1 MDQHSVSSILTDDEV
16 TALAFALGKGQKEF
30 LTEDVKIVVEWAEEI
45 SLKSALLEG
54 VLSGKINLQIDN
66 GEVLFSSGTNK

>member
-30 LTEDVKIVVEWAEEI
+30 LTEDVKIVVEWARRNFIEI
-45 SLKSALLEG
+45 GFARRSFVWKNQFA
-54 VLSGKINLQIDN
+54 NR
-66 GEVLFSSGTNK
+66 